1 MKRAKGLSAFT
12 QLMLAGIAV
21 FAVGITGVYAEDAA
35 TPTAHSDSVGAAIS
49 DTDVTAKVKMKLAG
63 EKGLKGSDISVT
75 TTNGVVTLTGSATG
89 SASKSEAEDLTKQVQ
104 GVKDVDNELKTP
116 SSSETGAKT
125 KTVASNAKHEV
136 SDSWITTKVKSE
148 LFADSLTKGFDVKVV
163 TTKGVV
169 VLSGSLPN
177 EDAVKRAKELA
188 EKVDGVKSVNSD
200 DLVVGKASTA

>member
-1 MKRAKGLSAFT
+1 MKRAKGISVFT
-12 QLMLAGIAV
+12 QLLLAGAAV
-21 FAVGITGVYAEDAA
+21 FAVGITGVYADDATA
-35 TPTAHSDSVGAAIS
+35 PTAHSDSVGAAIS
-49 DTDVTAKVKMKLAG
+49 DTDITAKVKLKLVDV
-63 EKGLKGSDISVT
+63 KGLKGSDVDVT
-75 TTNGVVTLTGSATG
+75 TTNGVVTLTGSATSS
-89 SASKSEAEDLTKQVQ
+89 SAKSEAEDLTKQVK

-116 SSSETGAKT
+116 SSSEAGAKT
-125 KTVASNAKHEV
+125 KAAATTAKHEV

-169 VLSGSLPN
+169 VLSGKLPN

-200 DLVVGKASTA
+200 DLVVGKASAA

>member
-12 QLMLAGIAV
+12 QLLLAGIAV
-21 FAVGITGVYAEDAA
+21 FAVGITGVYAEDAT

-116 SSSETGAKT
+116 SSSGTGAKT
-125 KTVASNAKHEV
+125 KAVASNAKHEV

-200 DLVVGKASTA
+200 DLVVGKASAA